1 MSAVEQLVYG
11 LIVTLL
17 GMGIVF
23 IVLIA
28 LSYML
33 DVLKILANNDKT
45 KKEVKKL
52 ETVENTIKPEIQEQE
67 AEKDEEELI
76 AVIGA
81 AIAAVMGSQGNI
93 VVKSIRRI
101 NDQTPMWAKSGR
113 QEQMFNRL

>member
-11 LIVTLL
+11 LIVTLI
-17 GMGIVF
+17 GMVIVF

-33 DVLKILANNDKT
+33 DALKVLANRDKT
-45 KKEVKKL
+45 KKEVKK
-52 ETVENTIKPEIQEQE
+52 VESMEDTIEPEIQEQE
-67 AEKDEEELI
+67 DDEEELI

-81 AIAAVMGSQGNI
+81 AIAAVMGSQSNI

-101 NDQTPMWAKSGR
+101 NDQTPIWAKSGR